1 LQSLGVDHYGGPVPD
16 RKFPRPL
23 IRKLESEQRFPL
35 TALEGIRETR
45 SYLDQLEEDALCDSR
60 DLGASISEIAEIM
73 QMTRQSVYNKL
84 KSIAERKARSDRE
97 AQEAAVMPEFEEKKQ
112 QHG

>member
-1 LQSLGVDHYGGPVPD
+1 MPD
-16 RKFPRPL
+16 QKFPRAL

-45 SYLDQLEEDALCDSR
+45 AYLDELENDALCDSR
-60 DLGASISEIAEIM
+60 ELGASISEIAEIM

-84 KSIAERKARSDRE
+84 KSIAERKAQSDRE
-97 AQEAAVMPEFEEKKQ
+97 ARDAVLIPELEGKQQ

>member
-1 LQSLGVDHYGGPVPD
+1 MPD
-16 RKFPRPL
+16 RRFPRAL

-45 SYLDQLEEDALCDSR
+45 AYLDQLEEDALCDAR

-84 KSIAERKARSDRE
+84 KSIAERKAQEDQE
-97 AQEAAVMPEFEEKKQ
+97 AQEAVVIPELEAKN
-112 QHG
+112 

>member
-1 LQSLGVDHYGGPVPD
+1 VPD
-16 RKFPRPL
+16 RKFPRAL
-23 IRKLESEQRFPL
+23 IRKLESEQKFPL

-45 SYLDQLEEDALCDSR
+45 AYLEELEENALCDSR

-84 KSIAERKARSDRE
+84 KSIAERKAEEARR
-97 AQEAAVMPEFEEKKQ
+97 AQEAAVLIPELEERK
-112 QHG
+112 

>member
-1 LQSLGVDHYGGPVPD
+1 MPD
-16 RKFPRPL
+16 RKFPRAL
-23 IRKLESEQRFPL
+23 IRKLESEQKFPL

-45 SYLDQLEEDALCDSR
+45 AYLEELEENALCDSR

-84 KSIAERKARSDRE
+84 KSIAERKAEEDRR
-97 AQEAAVMPEFEEKKQ
+97 AQEAAVLIPELEERK
-112 QHG
+112 

>member
-1 LQSLGVDHYGGPVPD
+1 MPD
-16 RKFPRPL
+16 RKFPRAL
-23 IRKLESEQRFPL
+23 IRKLESEQKFPL

-45 SYLDQLEEDALCDSR
+45 TFLDELEENALCDSR

-84 KSIAERKARSDRE
+84 KSIAERKAEEARR
-97 AQEAAVMPEFEEKKQ
+97 AQEAAVLIPELEERK
-112 QHG
+112 

>member
-1 LQSLGVDHYGGPVPD
+1 MPD
-16 RKFPRPL
+16 QKFPRAL

-45 SYLDQLEEDALCDSR
+45 AYLDELENDALCDSR
-60 DLGASISEIAEIM
+60 ELGASISEIAEIM

-97 AQEAAVMPEFEEKKQ
+97 AREAVLIPELERKQE